1 MRETRTHRDPLR
13 GLLVTVRGQSEQNWE
28 TCCLEFSWGMW
39 DSHCYIPTRY
49 SIVQYCTFVTLCGL
63 GASVYI
69 LRSLSPP
76 N

>member
-49 SIVQYCTFVTLCGL
+49 STVLHLCDL
-63 GASVYI
+63 VWPRCVCLYLKVALAS
-69 LRSLSPP
+69 
-76 N
+76 